1 MIYLGGDGWPKE
13 YRDTI
18 LMNNIHGFRT
28 NADRLTRQGSGY
40 AAAHGPDFLLANDSW
55 SQMINFRYGPD
66 GSVHVI
72 DWYDKNQCH
81 STNPDIHH
89 KTLGRIFKISHS
101 DGQMGE
107 GRSDEALVGAP
118 GRAAAQSQ
126 RLVRAARAPH
136 PAGARAGSEP
146 CTRA

>member
-1 MIYLGGDGWPKE
+1 MIYLGGDSWPKE

-28 NADRLTRQGSGY
+28 NVDRLTRQGSGY

-72 DWYDKNQCH
+72 DWFLSY
-81 STNPDIHH
+81 
-89 KTLGRIFKISHS
+89 
-101 DGQMGE
+101 
-107 GRSDEALVGAP
+107 
-118 GRAAAQSQ
+118 QSI
-126 RLVRAARAPH
+126 R
-136 PAGARAGSEP
+136 
-146 CTRA
+146 